1 MDNNSMLT
9 QLAAEV
15 AQLQQQVEQVNQR
28 LDMIYGAVTR
38 LAETISGKTA
48 SSAGHV
54 RHASV
59 PFPEEPE
66 PGTAGKDR
74 KSEDL
79 PLAAAMMMGPGNML
93 ESLRQ
98 HALKAGMDISADA
111 VEQLKSKVE
120 GDHHDAS

>member
-1 MDNNSMLT
+1 MLA

-38 LAETISGKTA
+38 LAETISGKA
-48 SSAGHV
+48 IPAAGNFSQPSGPFPDEPDPRSAGKG
-54 RHASV
+54 S
-59 PFPEEPE
+59 
-66 PGTAGKDR
+66 
-74 KSEDL
+74 KSGEL

-120 GDHHDAS
+120 EDHHGSS